1 MTGRAQRVQL
11 CEDQESYFRLM
22 EDAKF
27 ERFWDIIQHHSF
39 PAIFVPLPPLA
50 AQWLADAHNQF
61 LSHPETGAPFSLA
74 RHAGLSELCARL
86 NIEAQRRA
94 WINDD
99 GVQGGVFVRLSTRS
113 PKDSVMLRPALAEAL
128 RAEFDT
134 LREIEKAD
142 AATTTESTVLH
153 ALYRAAVAANR
164 CMSAEAAIQVL
175 ISFSQNSKPL
185 SFLCSQLLVESPRI
199 QGDLQH
205 YVSVC
210 NLLPAQP
217 PVFNFILRPFVAFD
231 VENEFRGFVFQRK
244 LTAITQYARSPFH
257 GAIL

>member
-1 MTGRAQRVQL
+1 MLARVTVTALSLVSNYHPVCSFFMASRAQRVQL
-11 CEDQESYFRLM
+11 CEDEESYFQLM

-61 LSHPETGAPFSLA
+61 LSHAQPGASFSLA
-74 RHAGLSELCARL
+74 HHAGLSELCDRI
-86 NIEAQRRA
+86 NSEVQRRA
-94 WINDD
+94 WITDD

-142 AATTTESTVLH
+142 TATTTESTVLH
-153 ALYRAAVAANR
+153 ALYRTAVAANR
-164 CMSAEAAIQVL
+164 CMSAQAAMQVL
-175 ISFSQNSKPL
+175 ISFS
-185 SFLCSQLLVESPRI
+185 
-199 QGDLQH
+199 
-205 YVSVC
+205 
-210 NLLPAQP
+210 
-217 PVFNFILRPFVAFD
+217 
-231 VENEFRGFVFQRK
+231 
-244 LTAITQYARSPFH
+244 
-257 GAIL
+257 